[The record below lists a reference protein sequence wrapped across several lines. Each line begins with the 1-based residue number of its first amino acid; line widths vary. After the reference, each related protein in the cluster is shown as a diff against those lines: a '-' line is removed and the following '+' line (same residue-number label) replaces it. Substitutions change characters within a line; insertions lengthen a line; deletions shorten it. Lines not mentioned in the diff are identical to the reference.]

1 MEDYVPEI
9 VRLVKESA
17 EIEFRESGFSYERF
31 VQHMRCLIAR
41 AENKEAYQGAGERWA
56 KEIKKDYPEAFE
68 VAQEVRSYLRKKT
81 NYRISD
87 EETAYVAIHI
97 QRLIDRGEKRK

>member
-9 VRLVKESA
+9 VRLIKESA

-41 AENKEAYQGAGERWA
+41 AEKKEAYQGTGERWA
-56 KEIKKDYPEAFE
+56 KEIKAFE

>member
-41 AENKEAYQGAGERWA
+41 A
-56 KEIKKDYPEAFE
+56 
-68 VAQEVRSYLRKKT
+68 
-81 NYRISD
+81 
-87 EETAYVAIHI
+87 
-97 QRLIDRGEKRK
+97 